1 MSEKKKENGNQI
13 LDNIRFSTTKLIV
26 ISNSGKISIGT
37 GFFFYL
43 RKNEKLV
50 WPLLVTNKHI
60 IEDWKS
66 VSFNVLKADQE
77 GNPLIGDSENFT
89 IQESD
94 GSWISHPNVDLSVF
108 PINSLIEQKQKIRF
122 DLKI

>member
-1 MSEKKKENGNQI
+1 MSEQKKENGNQI

-26 ISNSGKISIGT
+26 TKNSGGISIGT

-43 RKNEKLV
+43 RKNETYV

-60 IEDWKS
+60 IADWKF

-77 GNPLIGDSENFT
+77 GNPLIGDSEKIT
-89 IQESD
+89 IQNSD
-94 GSWISHPNVDLSVF
+94 GSWISHPNVDLSIF
-108 PINSLIEQKQKIRF
+108 PINCLIEKNKN
-122 DLKI
+122 LA